1 MYFISTRGNEKVT
14 GAQAIVQ
21 GLAKDGG
28 LFVPETFPAVSPEE
42 IGKLTEMN
50 YPERAAFIIGKYLG
64 EFGEDFLKDACT
76 KAYSSFEGDPA
87 PLVRIDQGLYILEL
101 FHGPT
106 CAFKDMALTLL
117 PLLLKKSL
125 ELTDTKGEVLILAAT
140 SGDTGKAA
148 LEGFRDVAGTK
159 AAVLYPR

>member
-76 KAYSSFEGDPA
+76 KAYSSFE
-87 PLVRIDQGLYILEL
+87 
-101 FHGPT
+101 
-106 CAFKDMALTLL
+106 
-117 PLLLKKSL
+117 
-125 ELTDTKGEVLILAAT
+125 AT
-140 SGDTGKAA
+140 RSARQNRSGT
-148 LEGFRDVAGTK
+148 
-159 AAVLYPR
+159 LYPRTFPRPDLCVQGYGAHASAPAPQKELGAHRHERGSAHFGGDERRYGQSGTRRIPRRGRDKGSGTVSR